1 MALSSVDIKKQILN
15 SILDFSLNI
24 DSHKKS
30 GLYSLTQISEMLA
43 LAIEINNLINA
54 LDKDSSR
61 MNIVKPELSAVEL
74 RKLKRVLELF
84 LKYNSDLNSISIDIG
99 ENLSSTNRYLQK
111 GIDYIF
117 DNLSRKDYK
126 QVINTKSAAPQ
137 TQNTQA
143 AKPIPKQAYSQV
155 KAKPKSLG
163 LIAPL
168 MFLVVLVVA
177 GISVYNFFF
186 NRSATTVASLV
197 REYRSD
203 RKLSS
208 VARPSMS
215 NDLKIYG
222 TFSVLNILK
231 NNKDLFNAKFPNI
244 HIDIEGGDSGEAI
257 AQLIDGKI
265 ALAGSSRIPSA
276 EERKRAIKLNRP
288 ISDHKIAL
296 DSVVV
301 FTNKSNPIEVLSI
314 DDLKKIY
321 KQEHIKW
328 NEIAGSNADAE
339 ITRFSLSKQSGTYAF
354 FLDRVM
360 FSEAMSDKVVHVY
373 DPIQMIQLISANPTA
388 IGFASLSAVRES
400 GSDKVKVIKIASVF
414 NEQGTKPLT
423 ADGTI
428 AVDVIQRGEYPLT
441 RYLYLVTAGEIS
453 DEVAKVIDFM
463 RSPEVQAKLADYG
476 LVGIY

>member
-1 MALSSVDIKKQILN
+1 MALSSVDIKKHILN

-61 MNIVKPELSAVEL
+61 MNIVKPEMDAIEL

-126 QVINTKSAAPQ
+126 QAISHKVPTQ
-137 TQNTQA
+137 TQTVKSNPSQRPA
-143 AKPIPKQAYSQV
+143 ATPI
-155 KAKPKSLG
+155 KAKSKSLG

-168 MFLVVLVVA
+168 MFLIVLVVA
-177 GISVYNFFF
+177 GMSVYNFFF

-208 VARPSMS
+208 VSRPSMS

-231 NNKDLFNAKFPNI
+231 NNKDLFEAKFPNI
-244 HIDIEGGDSGEAI
+244 HIEIEGGDSGEAI
-257 AQLIDGKI
+257 NQLIDGKI
-265 ALAGSSRIPSA
+265 ALAASSRIPSA

-321 KQEHIKW
+321 KEEHIKW
-328 NEIAGSNADAE
+328 NELVGSSLAGE
-339 ITRFSLSKQSGTYAF
+339 ITKFSLSKQSGTYAF
-354 FLDRVM
+354 FMDRVM
-360 FSEAMSDKVVHVY
+360 FSEAVSSNVVHVY
-373 DPIQMIQLISANPTA
+373 DPIQMIQLISNNPMA
-388 IGFASLSAVRES
+388 IGFASLSAVREA
-400 GSDKVKVIKIASVF
+400 GPNKVKVIKIASVF

-463 RSPEVQAKLADYG
+463 RSPEAQSKLADYG

>member
-1 MALSSVDIKKQILN
+1 MVLSSVDIKKQILN

-61 MNIVKPELSAVEL
+61 MNVIKPEMDALEL
-74 RKLKRVLELF
+74 RKLKRVLELY

-99 ENLSSTNRYLQK
+99 ENLATTNRSLQK

-126 QVINTKSAAPQ
+126 QVISPKAQVQ
-137 TQNTQA
+137 TQAKLKPTQRTTSN
-143 AKPIPKQAYSQV
+143 QAPA
-155 KAKPKSLG
+155 KAKPLG

-168 MFLVVLVVA
+168 MFLIVLAVA

-208 VARPSMS
+208 VARPSLS
-215 NDLKIYG
+215 NDLKVYG
-222 TFSVLNILK
+222 TFSILNILK
-231 NNKDLFNAKFPNI
+231 NNKDLFEAKFPNI
-244 HIDIEGGDSGEAI
+244 KMEIEGGDSGEAI

-276 EERKRAIKLNRP
+276 DERKRAINLNRP
-288 ISDHKIAL
+288 IADHKIAL

-301 FTNKSNPIEVLSI
+301 FVNKSNPIEVLSV

-328 NEIAGSNADAE
+328 NELATSGSASE
-339 ITRFSLSKQSGTYAF
+339 ITKFSLSKQSGTYAF
-354 FLDRVM
+354 FMDRVM
-360 FSEAMSDKVVHVY
+360 FSEAVSSNVVHVY

-388 IGFASLSAVRES
+388 IGFASLSAIKES

-414 NEQGTKPLT
+414 NEQGTKPIT

-428 AVDVIQRGEYPLT
+428 AVDIVQRGEYPLT

-453 DEVAKVIDFM
+453 DEVAKVVDFM
-463 RSPEVQAKLADYG
+463 RSPEAQSKLADYG

>member
-1 MALSSVDIKKQILN
+1 
-15 SILDFSLNI
+15 
-24 DSHKKS
+24 
-30 GLYSLTQISEMLA
+30 MLA

-61 MNIVKPELSAVEL
+61 MNIAKPEMDAIEL

-117 DNLSRKDYK
+117 DNLSKKDYK
-126 QVINTKSAAPQ
+126 QVITPKVS
-137 TQNTQA
+137 TQA
-143 AKPIPKQAYSQV
+143 QATRPNPSQRPATTQA

-168 MFLVVLVVA
+168 MFLIVLVVA
-177 GISVYNFFF
+177 GMSVYNFFF

-208 VARPSMS
+208 VARPSLS

-231 NNKDLFNAKFPNI
+231 NEKDLFEAKFPSI
-244 HIDIEGGDSGEAI
+244 HIEIEGGDSGEAI
-257 AQLIDGKI
+257 NQLIDGRI
-265 ALAGSSRIPSA
+265 ALAASSRIPSA

-301 FTNKSNPIEVLSI
+301 FVNKSNPIEVISV
-314 DDLKKIY
+314 DDLKRIY
-321 KQEHIKW
+321 KEEHIKW
-328 NEIAGSNADAE
+328 NELPGSGAGTE
-339 ITRFSLSKQSGTYAF
+339 ITKFSLSKQSGTYAF
-354 FLDRVM
+354 FIDRVM
-360 FSEAMSDKVVHVY
+360 FSEAISSNVVHVY
-373 DPIQMIQLISANPTA
+373 DPIQMIQLISSNPTA
-388 IGFASLSAVRES
+388 IGFASLSAIKES

-414 NEQGTKPLT
+414 NEQGTKPIT

-428 AVDVIQRGEYPLT
+428 AADVIQRGEYPLT
-441 RYLYLVTAGEIS
+441 RYLYFVTAGEIS

-463 RSPEVQAKLADYG
+463 RSPEAQSKLADYG